1 VIRCR
6 RSLDKK
12 TIIKLSPEIAMEI
25 VVAKSQSEVEAA
37 NQFVCVGDL
46 QELTSLQLAMVG
58 GGLATNTLI

>member
-12 TIIKLSPEIAMEI
+12 TIIKLSPEIAMEL
-25 VVAKSQSEVEAA
+25 VVAKSQSEVEVAD
-37 NQFVCVGDL
+37 QFVFVGDL
-46 QELTSLQLAMVG
+46 QELTALQLAMVG

>member
-1 VIRCR
+1 
-6 RSLDKK
+6 
-12 TIIKLSPEIAMEI
+12 MEI

-46 QELTSLQLAMVG
+46 QELPSLQLAMVG